1 MIFIIKKNCINEKNL
16 PTNQLKVDLLFW
28 LLKQKQKTH

>member
-1 MIFIIKKNCINEKNL
+1 MIFIKKKSALTKNMS
-16 PTNQLKVDLLFW
+16 TNQLKVDLLFW